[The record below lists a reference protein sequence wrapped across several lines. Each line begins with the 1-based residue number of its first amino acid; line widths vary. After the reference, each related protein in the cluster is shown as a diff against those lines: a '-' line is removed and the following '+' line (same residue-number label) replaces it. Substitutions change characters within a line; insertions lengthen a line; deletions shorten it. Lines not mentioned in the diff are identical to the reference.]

1 MSEQQ
6 LAAMQQALE
15 AFEEINKLSIGEN
28 AICLPAEIDTA
39 MDALRQVLEQAETA
53 QGQEPFCY
61 HDGRNIVGKEFADH
75 SDVFPLYTTPPA
87 AQQREWVGLTD
98 DELCAAYRRGRDSMP
113 KPHSGWDWVDDHTPG
128 LREVQREIMYA
139 QRENNGST
147 K

>member
-98 DELCAAYRRGRDSMP
+98 E
-113 KPHSGWDWVDDHTPG
+113 
-128 LREVQREIMYA
+128 EVKRFSFNAPWEVVQEIEA
-139 QRENNGST
+139 KLKEKNT
-147 K
+147 

>member
-1 MSEQQ
+1 MSIS
-6 LAAMQQALE
+6 AMKQALE
-15 AFEEINKLSIGEN
+15 ALEISASCVDPYYVPVGKSMIPEVETAIDVLSQ
-28 AICLPAEIDTA
+28 AI
-39 MDALRQVLEQAETA
+39 EQAETA

>member
-1 MSEQQ
+1 MIIS
-6 LAAMQQALE
+6 AMKQALE
-15 AFEEINKLSIGEN
+15 ALENVRGYDVENLYGLDDEI
-28 AICLPAEIDTA
+28 
-39 MDALRQVLEQAETA
+39 DALRTAIEAETA